1 MSHDHHH
8 AAAFVKHLQQLKER
22 DRGALATLR
31 HSLTFSPGDYPK
43 AYPLVERFVGREWHA
58 NDARRL
64 ARYAVAGLFASHPVH
79 QSCTLAAAWGQ
90 LMREKDRPS
99 LEQRFIALLEADA
112 EGVMSHL
119 RQGVSLLAAAGQGF
133 NYEVLLEDLGT
144 ALNERADPEFRD
156 RLKRRWARDF
166 YRAQQ
171 AEDEEGAT
179 TTDSASIS
187 NISVTN
193 HN

>member
-1 MSHDHHH
+1 MSHDHH
-8 AAAFVKHLQQLKER
+8 AAAFVEYLRHLKER

-31 HSLTFSPGDYPK
+31 HSLTYSPGDYPR
-43 AYPLVERFVGREWHA
+43 AYPLIERFVGKDWHV

-79 QSCTLAAAWGQ
+79 QTRTLAAAWGQ

-99 LEQRFIALLEADA
+99 LEQRFIALLESDA

-119 RQGVSLLAAAGQGF
+119 RQSVSLLAAAGQGF
-133 NYEVLLEDLGT
+133 NYEVLLDDLST
-144 ALNERADPEFRD
+144 ALNERADPDARD

-171 AEDEEGAT
+171 EQDVESSGDAESPT
-179 TTDSASIS
+179 IPQTPV
-187 NISVTN
+187 NK

>member
-1 MSHDHHH
+1 MSHNQH
-8 AAAFVKHLQQLKER
+8 ATAFVEYLRQLKER

-64 ARYAVAGLFASHPVH
+64 ALYAVAGLFASHPVH
-79 QSCTLAAAWGQ
+79 QSATLAAAWGE
-90 LMREKDRPS
+90 LMRDKERPS

-112 EGVMSHL
+112 ESVMSHL
-119 RQGVSLLAAAGQGF
+119 RQGISLLAAAGQGF
-133 NYEVLLEDLGT
+133 NYEVLLGDLST
-144 ALNERADPEFRD
+144 ALNDRADPEARD

-166 YRAQQ
+166 YREQETQ
-171 AEDEEGAT
+171 NDDDVGT
-179 TTDSASIS
+179 TERAPIS
-187 NISVTN
+187 NTPVTN